1 MTVRIADVV
10 HRIGK
15 PVVTAPQRTSILS
28 LSGLIVRR
36 DLDAVV
42 LVDDELRTV
51 GLVTPRAIVHTLAQD
66 ERREWISGYP
76 LSVTESTF
84 QCSLAEDVSVVLRRM
99 LLNESSVLL
108 IEDKAKPVA
117 TVTLDRLAEAALL
130 GIHDEVSC
138 LAN

>member
-1 MTVRIADVV
+1 M
-10 HRIGK
+10 
-15 PVVTAPQRTSILS
+15 
-28 LSGLIVRR
+28 
-36 DLDAVV
+36 
-42 LVDDELRTV
+42 
-51 GLVTPRAIVHTLAQD
+51 
-66 ERREWISGYP
+66 
-76 LSVTESTF
+76 